1 MTSLDLRTRI
11 PMSCERPWAGRGSN
25 SVLPVARKLFG
36 YAGDTHEV
44 SRAKQAWIGCGVK
57 SG

>member
-1 MTSLDLRTRI
+1 MDLRTRI
-11 PMSCERPWAGRGSN
+11 PMSCERPWPGRGSK
-25 SVLPVARKLFG
+25 SVLAASRNLFG

-44 SRAKQAWIGCGVK
+44 SRAKQARTGCGVK